1 MTDEYNT
8 TPNATAERR
17 YGEKDVILRH
27 GEQVL
32 TGSQFAYYP
41 VDEPP
46 VIAVP
51 SLFIKWYRSTWER
64 RGWKVEDAS

>member
-17 YGEKDVILRH
+17 YGEKDVLLHH
-27 GEQVL
+27 GGQVL
-32 TGSQFAYYP
+32 QGTQFAYYP
-41 VDEPP
+41 VDEPW

-51 SLFIKWYRSTWER
+51 DLLIKWYRSTWES
-64 RGWKVEDAS
+64 RGWTVEEA